1 MLNLSAYEMMALFY
15 IPISL
20 ICWTIDY
27 LSDKQITK
35 DETKIGILQYIHHL
49 IISAL
54 NPIPLLFVSKSM
66 LITVLTVITA
76 IGTQIGWLI
85 TNDECFYINMMN
97 KLICPEMPRRK
108 FRNTFTSFIKHYIR
122 GDDWAYSKIRTTDGT
137 IDVIVG
143 NTIILL
149 HLIKLIVTI

>member
-85 TNDECFYINMMN
+85 TNDECFYISMMN

-108 FRNTFTSFIKHYIR
+108 FRNI
-122 GDDWAYSKIRTTDGT
+122 
-137 IDVIVG
+137 
-143 NTIILL
+143 
-149 HLIKLIVTI
+149 